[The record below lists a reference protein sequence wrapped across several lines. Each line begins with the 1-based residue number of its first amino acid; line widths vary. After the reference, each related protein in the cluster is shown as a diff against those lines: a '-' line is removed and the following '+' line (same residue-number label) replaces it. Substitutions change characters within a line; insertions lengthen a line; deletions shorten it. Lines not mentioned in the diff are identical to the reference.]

1 MAEVDTQKLANVLK
15 ENRESAEKA
24 AQSAKEDR
32 LREMQFRKE
41 EIEKL
46 KNIAETGRENG
57 KFISK
62 QVREDASSQV
72 KRFNQQQNLLD
83 KVTGLTEEQRMD
95 RDSRKSANDARQ
107 EALNKLKEKLESLGI
122 KADDNYQVQK

>member
-46 KNIAETGRENG
+46 KNKIIA
-57 KFISK
+57 
-62 QVREDASSQV
+62 
-72 KRFNQQQNLLD
+72 
-83 KVTGLTEEQRMD
+83 
-95 RDSRKSANDARQ
+95 RKKN
-107 EALNKLKEKLESLGI
+107 EKLQLFSNSHFSDLKNNALIEF
-122 KADDNYQVQK
+122 K

>member
-32 LREMQFRKE
+32 LREMEFRRE
-41 EIEKL
+41 EIDKL

-62 QVREDASSQV
+62 QVRDDASSQV

-95 RDSRKSANDARQ
+95 RESRKSG
-107 EALNKLKEKLESLGI
+107 NKELH
-122 KADDNYQVQK
+122 V